1 MSSERSRDYL
11 VSLTHELSALP
22 RELERV
28 AFHSGRHCAGRPW
41 RGPQADA
48 LPALLGHGFK
58 GGTGMSQVLDGH
70 LIRRGAGRHDGR
82 SNACVSWHLDHR
94 AVLDGHL
101 IGGPGRFP
109 RLGLKNAEAAP

>member
-11 VSLTHELSALP
+11 VILMHELCALP
-22 RELERV
+22 RESERV
-28 AFHSGRHCAGRPW
+28 AFHSGRHCAGGPW

-48 LPALLGHGFK
+48 VSALLGIGSK
-58 GGTGMSQVLDGH
+58 GGTGMSQVLDGY
-70 LIRRGAGRHDGR
+70 LIRTVAGRHDGR
-82 SNACVSWHLDHR
+82 SNASISRHLDRR

-109 RLGLKNAEAAP
+109 GLGLKNAEATP